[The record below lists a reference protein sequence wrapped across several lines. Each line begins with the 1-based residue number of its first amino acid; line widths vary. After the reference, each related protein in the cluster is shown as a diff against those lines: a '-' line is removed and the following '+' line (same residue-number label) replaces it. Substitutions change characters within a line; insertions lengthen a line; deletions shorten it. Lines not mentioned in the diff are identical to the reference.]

1 LNLEI
6 VFELLHSVD
15 GKSAEHITLKLLKYF
30 RPTNLRIEQEACGL
44 RVQLKHADPISPFSV
59 IRQIQKELEGVL
71 YFKHTI
77 REIDLEEHEKDVME
91 RWFLAEAIS

>member
-1 LNLEI
+1 MNLEI

-15 GKSAEHITLKLLKYF
+15 GNATEHITLKLLKYF
-30 RPTNLRIEQEACGL
+30 RPTNLRVEQETYGL
-44 RVQLKHADPISPFSV
+44 RVQLKHADPIPPFSV
-59 IRQIQKELEGVL
+59 IKQIRKELEGIL

-77 REIDLEEHEKDVME
+77 REIDLEEHEKDVIE